1 MIRSVEPSDIPQIL
15 QIYEY
20 YILNSHV
27 TFEEEVPT
35 LMEFTERV
43 NDIHKKYPFLVFVEN
58 EKVLGYSYANLFRTR
73 NAYRFTTEV
82 CKCKKIS
89 DYTNLFINWKIIFRW
104 LYVDKNHFGKKIG
117 SNLYA
122 KLLSILKEQ
131 GYHSAIGC
139 LAVPN
144 DSSIKLHKNFGFK
157 NCGNFEETG
166 YKFNQWYST
175 EFWQLMLEDY
185 TI

>member
-20 YILNSHV
+20 YIVNSHV

-58 EKVLGYSYANLFRTR
+58 EKVLGYSYANVFRTR

-82 CKCKKIS
+82 CKCKK
-89 DYTNLFINWKIIFRW
+89 NLIIPIYLLIEK
-104 LYVDKNHFGKKIG
+104 LYLGDCI
-117 SNLYA
+117 
-122 KLLSILKEQ
+122 
-131 GYHSAIGC
+131 C
-139 LAVPN
+139 
-144 DSSIKLHKNFGFK
+144 
-157 NCGNFEETG
+157 
-166 YKFNQWYST
+166 
-175 EFWQLMLEDY
+175 
-185 TI
+185 